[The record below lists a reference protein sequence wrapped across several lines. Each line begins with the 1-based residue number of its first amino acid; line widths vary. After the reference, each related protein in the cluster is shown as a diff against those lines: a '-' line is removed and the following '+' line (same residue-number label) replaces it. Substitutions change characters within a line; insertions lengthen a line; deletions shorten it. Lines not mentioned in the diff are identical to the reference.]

1 MTDSELAQGVLV
13 VVPTFG
19 DSASI
24 GRLVNEIQSLGN
36 RFQALVIDD
45 GSHEP
50 IPAQEG
56 ALSVRLPANF
66 GLGVAMHVAFDHAQ
80 MAGYSYVVRVDGD
93 GQHLTKDIPRL
104 VKCLDEGSDVVI
116 GERGLRLRS
125 GSLREILAF
134 SIKWYLFAASRL
146 VAGRRLPKDV
156 TSGFQGFGPKAIS
169 ALNSS
174 SMDIERYPEP
184 QLLIAALKDG
194 LKVQS
199 VPIEEQARSSGRST
213 IDFGKGFQILYRF
226 NILLLRQIV
235 QRSRP
240 R

>member
-1 MTDSELAQGVLV
+1 MTGSELAQGVLV

-80 MAGYSYVVRVDGD
+80 AAGYTYVVRVDGD
-93 GQHLTKDIPRL
+93 GQHLTQDIPRL

-125 GSLREILAF
+125 ASLREILAF
-134 SIKWYLFAASRL
+134 CIKWYFFMASRL
-146 VAGRRLPKDV
+146 VAGRKLPKDV
-156 TSGFQGFGPKAIS
+156 TSGFQGFGPRAIL
-169 ALNSS
+169 ALNSD
-174 SMDIERYPEP
+174 MDIERYPEP
-184 QLLIAALKDG
+184 QLLIAALKAG

-199 VPIEEQARSSGRST
+199 IQVEEQSRSSGRST
-213 IDFGKGFQILYRF
+213 IDVGKGVQIVYRF

-235 QRSRP
+235 QRKR
-240 R
+240 